1 MIGWIPFASLYL
13 LFTGQF
19 RYLLEALAAGTTVVF
34 TILIFPFGW
43 KPLLMHLQLPNDYI
57 VHAERIWNENP
68 EYFYNSLG
76 MAKFF
81 GPQHVNLLHSIL
93 LWGTFI
99 IPLFFLVFIKKKSA
113 APKIILLSCF
123 QFCIT
128 FFFNFL
134 DISYLYL
141 FYTPV
146 FVSLVIAGWAL
157 TANEDLQIKSAMK

>member
-19 RYLLEALAAGTTVVF
+19 RYLLKALAAGTIVVF
-34 TILIFPFGW
+34 AILIFPFGW
-43 KPLLMHLQLPNDYI
+43 KPLLMHLQLPTDYI
-57 VHAERIWNENP
+57 VHAKRIWNENP

-93 LWGTFI
+93 LWGAFI
-99 IPLFFLVFIKKKSA
+99 IPLFFLVFIKKKPVA
-113 APKIILLSCF
+113 TNIVLLSCF

-128 FFFNFL
+128 FFYNFL

-141 FYTPV
+141 YYTPV
-146 FVSLVIAGWAL
+146 FVSLVIAAWAL
-157 TANEDLQIKSAMK
+157 MANRDLPVKSAMK